1 MQRNTLFVFSLF
13 QILTLGSLFLF
24 AEMALADEPSAGE
37 VIGDVVISGSQQVAS
52 GVSITGH
59 ASADSLDNL
68 SWAGCAI
75 AKWAVGQRRDRSPS
89 VGNTIVGL
97 LFRLPV
103 SLVSGSTC
111 ATAALLAMP
120 SEGIAYSF
128 GVLSGKDNTSPH
140 GIEDPDRQY
149 AEHR

>member
-1 MQRNTLFVFSLF
+1 MQQN
-13 QILTLGSLFLF
+13 SLFLF
-24 AEMALADEPSAGE
+24 ALFQIVTLLALFMFAQLAVAEPSAGE
-37 VIGDVVISGSQQVAS
+37 VIGDVVISGSQEVAN

-59 ASADSLDNL
+59 ATADSLDNL
-68 SWAGCAI
+68 SWAGCKI
-75 AKWAVGQRRDRSPS
+75 ARWAVGDRRDRSPS

-103 SLVSGSTC
+103 TLLSGSTC

-128 GVLSGKDNTSPH
+128 GVLSGQSTSPH
-140 GIEDPDRQY
+140 GIDDTDRQY
-149 AEHR
+149 AEAR